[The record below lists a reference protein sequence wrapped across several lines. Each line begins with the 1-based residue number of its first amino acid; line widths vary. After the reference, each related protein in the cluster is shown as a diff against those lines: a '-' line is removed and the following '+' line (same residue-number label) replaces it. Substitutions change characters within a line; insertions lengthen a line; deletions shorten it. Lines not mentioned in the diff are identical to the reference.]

1 MNKVVRTICDND
13 NRWKVIRHNFSRY
26 EYVNRDAENIFIPPK
41 TKRLNYGGCV
51 LKNGNVDFKFNHSPY
66 ELADLLLSFVRIKNN
81 FDVNLMIEF
90 IHALEVLVNDAPYIK
105 VPIPNPNS
113 GEQIMSRLININN
126 IYNARKEWNQD
137 EINQLDQLLCT
148 YYHLD
153 LNQLSQYF
161 KCPVDKLEALIIE
174 RKNVL
179 SQRPWSTN
187 EDRIMFQLMNTQ
199 ISDKSLA
206 NYFLCRNVF
215 SIRKRR
221 RELKK
226 VQMLKNKI
234 KNQISQ

>member
-1 MNKVVRTICDND
+1 M
-13 NRWKVIRHNFSRY
+13 
-26 EYVNRDAENIFIPPK
+26 
-41 TKRLNYGGCV
+41 
-51 LKNGNVDFKFNHSPY
+51 
-66 ELADLLLSFVRIKNN
+66 
-81 FDVNLMIEF
+81 
-90 IHALEVLVNDAPYIK
+90 
-105 VPIPNPNS
+105 PIPNPNS